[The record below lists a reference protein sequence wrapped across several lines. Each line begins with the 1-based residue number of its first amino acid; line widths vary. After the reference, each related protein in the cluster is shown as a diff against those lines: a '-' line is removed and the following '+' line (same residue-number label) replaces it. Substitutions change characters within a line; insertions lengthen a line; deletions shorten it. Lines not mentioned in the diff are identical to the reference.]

1 MKQIYF
7 LLLFLLARVSASAQD
22 FVVNDFTADIY
33 LNKEGYFDV
42 VEQYDIEFTEA
53 KHGIF
58 REIITKF
65 DFKDEAGN
73 VSKREIYLSEV
84 NVPGKTFETS
94 GIFGK
99 QFGDKLT
106 IKIGDKDKLVSGNQH
121 YEIRYRVKNALIF
134 TDSLVQ
140 LYWNVKPSE
149 WQTVFSGVNFTIH
162 TPEGALLSPEN
173 CFVYAGST
181 GISTPSTEFDYDYLG
196 NAFSGQSKDSFLS
209 VPGQS
214 VTVLVKLPKNLIREV
229 DFTPPF
235 WKRYSWLGILGLV
248 VVSIGGYIKIRLRA
262 NKVTPVTSYYPPN
275 GLDPAM
281 AGVLIDNTTHF
292 RDLTC
297 LLPYWASKGIIRME
311 EIAKGDRSLS
321 GDLKLI
327 KINDLPPDS
336 AGYEVN
342 FFNKIFAGKEEV
354 LTSTLR
360 GIYGQSIQLLN
371 QQSKQYY
378 ARKNTKWKILVAVLS
393 CIWAFFCIIFLPFVA
408 RSYVD
413 IESSQFIAF
422 ITINF
427 IFFFL
432 IFPFLFAF
440 ISNKLR
446 TKNQE
451 GKAFMAELLGFK
463 QFIKMAEADRIN
475 TLLKEDPNYFEK
487 TMPYAVAF
495 NLLKEWTA
503 KFESLLSQAPDWY
516 SSSSGTRFT
525 MNTFAHSFSSSMTA
539 ARASMVTS
547 PSSGS
552 SSSHSGGGSSGGGA
566 GGGGGGSW

>member
-7 LLLFLLARVSASAQD
+7 LLLFLLASVSASAQD

-33 LNKEGYFDV
+33 LSNEGYFDV

-297 LLPYWASKGIIRME
+297 LLPYWATKGIIRME

-327 KINDLPPDS
+327 KLNDLPPDS

-463 QFIKMAEADRIN
+463 QFIKMAEADRIK
-475 TLLKEDPNYFEK
+475 TLLKDDPNYFEK